1 MIDENGHM
9 MNFAILVLAA
19 PLLIAQSQ
27 PPAPVP
33 MKPSQEKKGAPVQPQ
48 IGSQNS
54 AHYGSENSTATWLV
68 AALTAVIAGA
78 ACVQVRV
85 YLRQTKIMET
95 ALGETAKAAEAAR
108 VGAAATRDHVNTSQA
123 AMDAAVASAAE
134 SAKIATDALNYMQQQ
149 SAAQERFAGATE
161 RLVDATE
168 KLAKAVSSLDVHS
181 G

>member
-33 MKPSQEKKGAPVQPQ
+33 MKPSQEKKSAPVQPQ
-48 IGSQNS
+48 VGSQNS
-54 AHYGSENSTATWLV
+54 AHYGSENSTATWFV
-68 AALTAVIAGA
+68 AILTAVIAGA
-78 ACVQVRV
+78 ACVQVHV
-85 YLRQTKIMET
+85 YHRQAKIMEA

-108 VGAAATRDHVNTSQA
+108 VGATAARDHVNTSKA

-134 SAKIATDALNYMQQQ
+134 SAKVATDALNYMRQQ
-149 SAAQERFAGATE
+149 SAAQERFADATE
-161 RLVDATE
+161 RLVEATE
-168 KLAKAVSSLDVHS
+168 PLAKAVSHIDTHPC
-181 G
+181 